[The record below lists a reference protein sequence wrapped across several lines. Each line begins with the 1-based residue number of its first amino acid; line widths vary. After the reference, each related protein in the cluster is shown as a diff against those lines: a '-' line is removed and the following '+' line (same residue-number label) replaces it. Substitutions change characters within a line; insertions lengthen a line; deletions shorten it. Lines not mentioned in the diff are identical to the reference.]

1 MREKIITKQ
10 ASNAL
15 EEYFDILTK
24 TGYLDYETV
33 NKLLVFL
40 FIDDILN
47 TETSAYVTNED
58 YNTLMEVLNI
68 IYGNVCFLSYPDYV
82 KETPQFN
89 TILATWSGLQ
99 PFMQAENKNLGFTEF
114 GTTTHSG
121 YKTEFWDET
130 WSGKE

>member
-68 IYGNVCFLSYPDYV
+68 IY
-82 KETPQFN
+82 
-89 TILATWSGLQ
+89 
-99 PFMQAENKNLGFTEF
+99 
-114 GTTTHSG
+114 
-121 YKTEFWDET
+121 
-130 WSGKE
+130 